1 MSKELTER
9 QKRLGTI
16 TWRCFKEC
24 QRLEETVSVGQRKS
38 VTIERGAKQIYV
50 NSLLVG
56 FSEYGK
62 WQWTVDGQKYL
73 KTRGAIVEGVTASIE
88 RNW

>member
-1 MSKELTER
+1 MSKELTDR
-9 QKRLGTI
+9 QKRPGTI

-24 QRLEETVSVGQRKS
+24 QRLEATVSTDQRKTVS
-38 VTIERGAKQIYV
+38 IERSAKQVYV
-50 NSLLVG
+50 NDQLVG

-73 KTRGAIVEGVTASIE
+73 KLRGAIVEAVTASIE